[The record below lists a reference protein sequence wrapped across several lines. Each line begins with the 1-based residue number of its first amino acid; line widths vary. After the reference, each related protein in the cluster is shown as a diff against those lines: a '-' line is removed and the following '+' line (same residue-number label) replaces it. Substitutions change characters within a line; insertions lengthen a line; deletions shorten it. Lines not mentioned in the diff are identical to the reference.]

1 MITQNYGINE
11 IIRMFS
17 PTELRIV
24 SIVPKAEEC
33 CLPKEYML
41 YGEPIDKYSLALSA
55 LRRTCDEIT
64 RRKRNG
70 IVMPRVI
77 VSIDNV
83 DGLICRCSDGEV
95 CDLLDLIYTRGENC
109 GIELIA

>member
-1 MITQNYGINE
+1 MITKNYGINE
-11 IIRMFS
+11 IIKMFS
-17 PTELRIV
+17 PAELRIV
-24 SIVPKAEEC
+24 PIVPKAEEC
-33 CLPKEYML
+33 KVPEEYML

-64 RRKRNG
+64 RRTHNG

-83 DGLICRCSDGEV
+83 DGLIRRCADGEV
-95 CDLLDLIYTRGENC
+95 CDLLDLIETRGEGC